1 MTSKELT
8 QRFKEL
14 MQQNPPQAEI
24 ENLYKKAVECGA
36 LYLEN
41 EPPEDYRMA
50 KIIYHAILY
59 AMAHEWPPLTAENK
73 QEAENLKLFL

>member
-1 MTSKELT
+1 MTHEEQK

-24 ENLYKKAVECGA
+24 EKLFKKAVESGA
-36 LYLEN
+36 LDLAN
-41 EPPEDYRMA
+41 EPPEDYRLA
-50 KIIYHAILY
+50 KIIYHCILST
-59 AMAHEWPPLTAENK
+59 MAQHWQPQTTENK

>member
-1 MTSKELT
+1 MTRKELT

-24 ENLYKKAVECGA
+24 ENLFNKAVECGA
-36 LYLEN
+36 LDLEN
-41 EPPEDYRMA
+41 EPPEDYRLA
-50 KIIYHAILY
+50 KIIYYSILST
-59 AMAHEWPPLTAENK
+59 MAQQWQPLTAENK